1 MRPCAAPCA
10 IFPSG
15 ANGGP
20 KTSAEAQRSGFGGK
34 WRSYILPSGQ
44 PDGHTCPQWGQETR
58 PRCPA
63 RKLSFL
69 RWGKHSAWL
78 SAPHFAAPGG
88 GFAGR
93 SPHPLPRRKVR
104 SAQNSYGKRKGDQE
118 TKEHRKR
125 DVTLTIRVTQAEKD
139 AIIVNAMH
147 AGKDLTDYILSVNDR
162 AIISPPPDLSPLL
175 RELKRI
181 GTNINQVAAKVN
193 SGVSYVPGLREVAE
207 QQAEI
212 IRWLRALT
220 EDRTWQP

>member
-104 SAQNSYGKRKGDQE
+104 FAR
-118 TKEHRKR
+118 
-125 DVTLTIRVTQAEKD
+125 
-139 AIIVNAMH
+139 NA
-147 AGKDLTDYILSVNDR
+147 
-162 AIISPPPDLSPLL
+162 L
-175 RELKRI
+175 REWAFLALLPCSSFSNGTRFAGLPFERKPEKKRRLAQRKKTEN
-181 GTNINQVAAKVN
+181 GT
-193 SGVSYVPGLREVAE
+193 
-207 QQAEI
+207 
-212 IRWLRALT
+212 
-220 EDRTWQP
+220 